1 MERSLLRSPEGRA
14 RAEARR
20 PKRVVSGGQWPQD
33 EPRFLVFSGV
43 WCGKMWILPW
53 EKWEN
58 PWSNWWNPIETG
70 NDAWNC
76 VFFKGIGLIFRW
88 GWWDFSPNDST
99 ATTLGESIDWGGKMK
114 PLWAWK
120 QDEGSF
126 WLLGFPA
133 RLFWEYW
140 KIDQPDLRWQCS
152 SLLGLSEIPQ
162 WCSQGL
168 RPLAKPCQKGQ
179 GAQSV
184 LSVRNPPWWLTL
196 IYHANFTC
204 MLQLQPW
211 K

>member
-1 MERSLLRSPEGRA
+1 M
-14 RAEARR
+14 
-20 PKRVVSGGQWPQD
+20 
-33 EPRFLVFSGV
+33 
-43 WCGKMWILPW
+43 GKMGKSMVKLVKSDRNR
-53 EKWEN
+53 KW
-58 PWSNWWNPIETG
+58 
-70 NDAWNC
+70 C
-76 VFFKGIGLIFRW
+76 LKLRFFFKGIGLIFRW

-184 LSVRNPPWWLTL
+184 LSVRNPPGDSHWFTMQTSHACCNYSHGSSDECRFGTGKASLWGCQRGGHLQATGWWL
-196 IYHANFTC
+196 
-204 MLQLQPW
+204 
-211 K
+211 